1 MPPAAILTRTSPG
14 PGAGSG
20 KLSIRRSFGAWMT
33 TARMDLFSRV
43 SLVRARLRGY
53 IAASM
58 PPST

>member
-1 MPPAAILTRTSPG
+1 MPPAAIFTRTSPE
-14 PGAGSG
+14 PGSESG

-33 TARMDLFSRV
+33 TARMDVFSGFSFR
-43 SLVRARLRGY
+43 SERGY